1 MKLSSQYID
10 ILLSKCTEKETDNKF
25 AHKKTR
31 ENAENVIYGCTL
43 SRKLCVYYYIYFFVF
58 STGTGLL
65 EGS

>member
-31 ENAENVIYGCTL
+31 ENAENDSLIKKISWIDVKMAEIVPTC
-43 SRKLCVYYYIYFFVF
+43 SQ
-58 STGTGLL
+58 
-65 EGS
+65 

>member
-31 ENAENVIYGCTL
+31 ENAENDFL
-43 SRKLCVYYYIYFFVF
+43 AERKFFVC
-58 STGTGLL
+58 G
-65 EGS
+65 